1 MVQSTRGSARSAP
14 RSVMASGKVDQE
26 CVMAILRT
34 CYDACCHERE
44 ISVVD
49 MGLIENV
56 RVEGGRVQVDMILT
70 TGWCPFS
77 VRMIT
82 DMERRLRALDG
93 VDDVEVQVVWNP
105 VWTPER
111 LSESARE
118 KLTMPIPI
126 ELRRGRNA
134 G

>member
-1 MVQSTRGSARSAP
+1 MAESQPSAAGWTPPPAP
-14 RSVMASGKVDQE
+14 DQDDRERVMAVLG
-26 CVMAILRT
+26 T

-49 MGLIENV
+49 MGLIEAV
-56 RVEGGRVQVDMILT
+56 RVDRGRVEVDMVLT

-77 VRMIT
+77 VHMIG
-82 DMERRLRALDG
+82 DIERRLGALPG
-93 VDDVEVQVVWNP
+93 VADVEVNVIWNP

-111 LSESARE
+111 LSRSARE
-118 KLTMPIPI
+118 KLTMPIPL
-126 ELRRGRNA
+126 ELRRGRDA

>member
-1 MVQSTRGSARSAP
+1 MAESMPFPAGRTPPPAP
-14 RSVMASGKVDQE
+14 AQVERERVLAVLG
-26 CVMAILRT
+26 T

-49 MGLIENV
+49 MGLIEEV
-56 RVEGGRVQVDMILT
+56 RVSGGRVEVDMVLT

-77 VRMIT
+77 VHMIG
-82 DMERRLRALDG
+82 DMDRRLRALEG
-93 VDDVEVQVVWNP
+93 VDDVAVNVIWNP

-111 LSESARE
+111 LSRSARQ
-118 KLTMPIPI
+118 KLTMPIPP
-126 ELRRGRNA
+126 ELRRGRDA

>member
-1 MVQSTRGSARSAP
+1 MAESMCSPAGRTPPPAP
-14 RSVMASGKVDQE
+14 VPVDRQR
-26 CVMAILRT
+26 VLAVLGT

-49 MGLIENV
+49 MGLIEEV
-56 RVEGGRVQVDMILT
+56 RVDRGRVEVDMVLT

-77 VRMIT
+77 VHMIG
-82 DMERRLRALDG
+82 DMDRRLRALEG
-93 VDDVEVQVVWNP
+93 VDDVAVNVIWNP

-111 LSESARE
+111 LSRSARA
-118 KLTMPIPI
+118 KLTMPIPP
-126 ELRRGRNA
+126 ELRRGRDA

>member
-1 MVQSTRGSARSAP
+1 MVESTRGSAGSAP
-14 RSVMASGKVDQE
+14 RSVRASGKVDRDR
-26 CVMAILRT
+26 VMAILRT

-56 RVEGGRVQVDMILT
+56 RVEEGRVQVDMILT

-82 DMERRLRALDG
+82 EMERRLRALDG
-93 VDDVEVQVVWNP
+93 VDDVDVQVVWNP

-111 LSESARE
+111 LSESARG
-118 KLTMPIPI
+118 KLSMPIPI
-126 ELRRGRNA
+126 ELRRGRDA
-134 G
+134 

>member
-1 MVQSTRGSARSAP
+1 MAESSHSAAG
-14 RSVMASGKVDQE
+14 ASPTALPVTVHRERVLAVLG
-26 CVMAILRT
+26 T

-49 MGLIENV
+49 MGLIADV
-56 RVEGGRVQVDMILT
+56 RVDGGRVEVDMVLT

-77 VRMIT
+77 VHMIG
-82 DMERRLRALDG
+82 DMDRRLRALEG
-93 VDDVEVQVVWNP
+93 VDDVAVNVIWNP

-111 LSESARE
+111 LSRSARE
-118 KLTMPIPI
+118 KLTMPIPP
-126 ELRRGRNA
+126 ELRRGRDA